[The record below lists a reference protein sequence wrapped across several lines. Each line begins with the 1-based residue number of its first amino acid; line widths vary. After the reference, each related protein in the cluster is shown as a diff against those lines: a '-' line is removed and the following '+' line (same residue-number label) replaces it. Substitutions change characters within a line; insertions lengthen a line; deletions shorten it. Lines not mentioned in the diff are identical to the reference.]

1 MEGLHWRMDVQS
13 AEPLLSFGRKRRA
26 EEELENDQRL
36 AKRFNLLN
44 IGIYLFRTVYTAMI
58 LI

>member
-1 MEGLHWRMDVQS
+1 MEALQWRTDVRS
-13 AEPLLSFGRKRRA
+13 GEDLFSLARKRRA

-44 IGIYLFRTVYTAMI
+44 IGT
-58 LI
+58 

>member
-1 MEGLHWRMDVQS
+1 MEALQWGTDVQS
-13 AEPLLSFGRKRRA
+13 GDAPFSLARKRRA

-44 IGIYLFRTVYTAMI
+44 LGMFLFCSLLATMVYE
-58 LI
+58 

>member
-1 MEGLHWRMDVQS
+1 MEALQRRADVQS
-13 AEPLLSFGRKRRA
+13 DDAPFSLARKRRA

-44 IGIYLFRTVYTAMI
+44 LGIYLICKLLT
-58 LI
+58 LIIKI